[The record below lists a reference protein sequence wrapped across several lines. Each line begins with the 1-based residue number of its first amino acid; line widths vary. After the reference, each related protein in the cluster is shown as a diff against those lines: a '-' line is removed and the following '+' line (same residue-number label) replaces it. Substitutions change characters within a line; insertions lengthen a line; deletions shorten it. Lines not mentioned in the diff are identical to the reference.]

1 MKSDPSSKGGNMKKK
16 ILISALIVGFA
27 CVFFGSGMY
36 VGAATKTGAGS
47 QNDPVVSMSY
57 LEYRLEKLGKGGSS
71 DDSGTTG
78 GYEKVTLEYGE
89 RLIPGEGGVII
100 VYSGSCTAVGKG
112 LVDLKDAKMIQ
123 ESSGVPAYSQMLAPD
138 SSSGVVASEKAVV
151 FVIRGK

>member
-1 MKSDPSSKGGNMKKK
+1 MKKK
-16 ILISALIVGFA
+16 ILISALLVVAA

-47 QNDPVVSMSY
+47 QNDPVVSLSY
-57 LEYRLEKLGKGGSS
+57 LEYRLEKLGKGGTLG
-71 DDSGTTG
+71 DAGMTG

-112 LVDLKDAKMIQ
+112 LIDLKDAKIVQ
-123 ESSGVPAYSQMLAPD
+123 ESSNVPAYCQMLAPD

-151 FVIRGK
+151 FVVRGE